1 MKGTDK
7 YLIVLVIGILLVTVV
22 AVVVVAQR
30 PGLERYQPDNT
41 PEGVVFNYLLALQQ
55 SDYERAYGYLS
66 PDLPRGPADVE
77 QMVDDLGWQLNGLQD
92 SQNHPS
98 LSIDTS
104 RAVGDTAVVTVG
116 ETHYYRGDLLSSG
129 HTTSTFDAKVRKVE
143 GAWKIVYSQ
152 DYWKQDWS
160 SQRDR

>member
-7 YLIVLVIGILLVTVV
+7 FLSVLVIGILLVTVV

-30 PGLERYQPDNT
+30 PGQDGYQPDDT

-55 SDYERAYGYLS
+55 SDYKHAYDYLS
-66 PDLPRGPADVE
+66 PDLPRGPADAE
-77 QMVDDLGWQLNGLQD
+77 QMVDELRWQLNWLQD

-104 RAVGDTAVVTVG
+104 RAVGDTTVVTVG
-116 ETHYYRGDLLSSG
+116 ETSLLSRRPAEQWP
-129 HTTSTFDAKVRKVE
+129 HHQHV
-143 GAWKIVYSQ
+143 
-152 DYWKQDWS
+152 
-160 SQRDR
+160 